1 MKKLPLIKR
10 AGNRFAVDESKILP
24 YMRKSKG
31 LIMSAIGV
39 ATEYLKENPDEFE
52 GMLPKDKLEKLN
64 DIVYEV
70 LTDWGIYK
78 G

>member
-52 GMLPKDKLEKLN
+52 GLAPNDKLDKLN